1 MDLVTVAVPAAS
13 AGTFTNDKGE
23 FKLHVVPSD
32 TVEVIFSYLGYRRE
46 HRKLVTPSEK
56 VSLTVR
62 MYNNDRT
69 LSEVQIREYRR
80 QMTTLQKLDPK
91 DWKLMPDASGGS
103 IEALLAT
110 MPGVHSNNEL
120 SSQYSVRG
128 GNFDEN
134 IVYVNGIEI
143 YRPQLIRTGQQEG
156 LSFINPDMVGAVG
169 FSSGGYPVEYGD
181 KMSSVLDITYK
192 KPEAFEGSV
201 SGSFLGASASV
212 GQSTRRFSQLH
223 GFRFKTN
230 STLLSTLDTEG
241 EYKPR
246 FFDYQTYLTYKINS
260 RWDVALLGNISS
272 NNYQFIPQSRTTRYG
287 SVSSA
292 AQFTVYFDGK
302 EQDVFQTYFGAL
314 TLNYRPT
321 AFTSLSLLASAFTTR
336 EQVTYDITGEYWLD
350 ELDLANGADAPETA
364 GTLGYGSYHE
374 HARNRLN
381 ANVYALTLK
390 GETRWGEWESR
401 DSSGYTLPHTG
412 AGISLISSLRST
424 QDIESNRFSAYVQET
439 YTLEHASGIYNFTGG
454 VRLSYW
460 DYNRECI
467 VSPRASVG
475 FNPAFNS
482 RLTFRFATGIYYQA
496 PFYKEFRD
504 TVQDSRGNWTVSLN
518 KNIKSQRSIH
528 VVLGGDYSFR
538 ALDRPFKFTAELY
551 YKKLDNL
558 IPYEIDNLRVW
569 YSGQNEAKG
578 YAAGIDLKLFGQ
590 FVPGVDSWLTFSLMK
605 TQEEIGGIKLP
616 RPTDQRYSVGL
627 YFQDYVPRFPKYKF
641 SLRAILADGLPVGSP
656 RKGRQAGYFRAPAY
670 KRIDIGASRLLVGG
684 EDKLL
689 QRGIFRNLKLRHQQR
704 ELLLLGHRHH
714 QCPVCRTQ
722 LPYPQ
727 ADKPAPLHR
736 LLIDRP
742 DYRRRM

>member
-1 MDLVTVAVPAAS
+1 MSFIYIVYYLEYSFSNRNDGMILRRLWLYIFLFLCFTVQAQRRVEITGKVIDSEGGPMDLVTVAVPAAS
-13 AGTFTNDKGE
+13 TGTFTNEKGE
-23 FKLHVVPSD
+23 FKLKIASSD
-32 TVEVIFSYLGYRRE
+32 TVEVVFSYLGYRRE
-46 HRKLVTPSEK
+46 TRKLVDPAEK

-62 MYNNDRT
+62 MYNKDRT

-80 QMTTLQKLDPK
+80 QMSTLQKIDPK

-156 LSFINPDMVGAVG
+156 LSFINPDMVGSVG

-192 KPEAFEGSV
+192 KPEAFEGAV

-212 GQSTRRFSQLH
+212 GHSTKRFSQLH

-241 EYKPR
+241 EYKPL

-260 RWDVALLGNISS
+260 RWDIAFLGNISS
-272 NNYQFIPQSRTTRYG
+272 NNYKFIPQSRTTRYG
-287 SVSSA
+287 SISSA

-302 EQDVFQTYFGAL
+302 EQDIFQTYFGAF
-314 TLNYRPT
+314 TVNYRPS
-321 AFTSLSLLASAFTTR
+321 AFTNLSLLASAFTTR

-350 ELDLANGADAPETA
+350 ELDLANGVDTQESS

-381 ANVYALTLK
+381 ANVYALALK
-390 GETRWGEWESR
+390 GETRLGRHTLRYGVNYQRERIHDRMREWEAR

-412 AGISLISSLRST
+412 EGISLISSLRSM
-424 QDIESNRFSAYVQET
+424 QDTESNRISTYIQET
-439 YTLEHASGIYNFTGG
+439 YTLEHKSGIYNFTGG

-467 VSPRASVG
+467 VSPRISVG
-475 FNPAFNS
+475 FNPAFNP
-482 RLTFRFATGIYYQA
+482 RLTFRFATGLYYQA

-504 TVQDSRGNWTVSLN
+504 TLQDSRGNWTVRLN
-518 KNIKSQRSIH
+518 DRIKSQRSVH
-528 VVLGGDYSFR
+528 VILGSDFTFR
-538 ALDRPFKFTAELY
+538 AMDRPFKLTGEVY
-551 YKKLDNL
+551 YKKLDRL
-558 IPYEIDNLRVW
+558 ISYEVVPIFCLISHTFVFYMHNKMEFCKELVK
-569 YSGQNEAKG
+569 SCNILLHLL
-578 YAAGIDLKLFGQ
+578 AAVL
-590 FVPGVDSWLTFSLMK
+590 
-605 TQEEIGGIKLP
+605 
-616 RPTDQRYSVGL
+616 
-627 YFQDYVPRFPKYKF
+627 
-641 SLRAILADGLPVGSP
+641 
-656 RKGRQAGYFRAPAY
+656 
-670 KRIDIGASRLLVGG
+670 
-684 EDKLL
+684 
-689 QRGIFRNLKLRHQQR
+689 
-704 ELLLLGHRHH
+704 
-714 QCPVCRTQ
+714 
-722 LPYPQ
+722 
-727 ADKPAPLHR
+727 
-736 LLIDRP
+736 
-742 DYRRRM
+742 

>member
-1 MDLVTVAVPAAS
+1 MSFIYIVYYLEYSFSNRNDGMILRRLWLYIFLFLCFTVQAQRRVEITGKVIDSEGGPMDLVTVAVPAAS
-13 AGTFTNDKGE
+13 TGTFTNEKGE
-23 FKLHVVPSD
+23 FKLKIASSD
-32 TVEVIFSYLGYRRE
+32 TVEVVFSYLGYRRE
-46 HRKLVTPSEK
+46 TRKLVDPAEK

-62 MYNNDRT
+62 MYNKDRT

-80 QMTTLQKLDPK
+80 QMSTLQKIDPK

-156 LSFINPDMVGAVG
+156 LSFINPDMVGSVG

-192 KPEAFEGSV
+192 KPEAFEGAV

-212 GQSTRRFSQLH
+212 GHSTKRFSQLH

-241 EYKPR
+241 EYKPL

-260 RWDVALLGNISS
+260 RWDIAFLGNISS
-272 NNYQFIPQSRTTRYG
+272 NNYKFIPQSRTTRYG
-287 SVSSA
+287 SISSA

-302 EQDVFQTYFGAL
+302 EQDIFQTYFGAF
-314 TLNYRPT
+314 TVNYRPS
-321 AFTSLSLLASAFTTR
+321 AFTNLSLLASAFTTR

-350 ELDLANGADAPETA
+350 ELDLANGIDTQESS

-381 ANVYALTLK
+381 ANVYALALK
-390 GETRWGEWESR
+390 GETRLGRHTLRYGVNYQRERIHDRMREWEAR

-412 AGISLISSLRST
+412 EGISLISSLRSM
-424 QDIESNRFSAYVQET
+424 QDTESNRISTYIQET
-439 YTLEHASGIYNFTGG
+439 YTLEHKSGIYNFTGG

-467 VSPRASVG
+467 VSPRISVG
-475 FNPAFNS
+475 FNPAFNP
-482 RLTFRFATGIYYQA
+482 RLTFRFATGLYYQA

-504 TVQDSRGNWTVSLN
+504 TLQDSRGNWTVRLN
-518 KNIKSQRSIH
+518 
-528 VVLGGDYSFR
+528 
-538 ALDRPFKFTAELY
+538 DRHQ
-551 YKKLDNL
+551 
-558 IPYEIDNLRVW
+558 V
-569 YSGQNEAKG
+569 
-578 YAAGIDLKLFGQ
+578 AA
-590 FVPGVDSWLTFSLMK
+590 
-605 TQEEIGGIKLP
+605 
-616 RPTDQRYSVGL
+616 VG
-627 YFQDYVPRFPKYKF
+627 
-641 SLRAILADGLPVGSP
+641 AC
-656 RKGRQAGYFRAPAY
+656 
-670 KRIDIGASRLLVGG
+670 DIG
-684 EDKLL
+684 K
-689 QRGIFRNLKLRHQQR
+689 
-704 ELLLLGHRHH
+704 
-714 QCPVCRTQ
+714 
-722 LPYPQ
+722 
-727 ADKPAPLHR
+727 
-736 LLIDRP
+736 
-742 DYRRRM
+742 